1 MCKHTIAI
9 GWSKAVQGTEEQTKN
24 GQLNRLQL
32 EGFAATC
39 AFYVN

>member
-1 MCKHTIAI
+1 MCKYIIAI
-9 GWSKAVQGTEEQTKN
+9 GWSKAVQGTKEQIEN

-39 AFYVN
+39 ALYVN